1 MSASGPELKS
11 FDRLAKRCLESAS
24 WPEGSRMEF
33 RSLGALFGK
42 LDRDEQLDWLAA
54 RPEVQ
59 AVLAEVVG
67 STRDSIAAALRPAE
81 RPTPGRLVSW
91 ESMPYARVFDFLEE
105 DLFPGIPE
113 RVRRPGTWARTVWI
127 APHGAGRT
135 LAGQWLEARG
145 LARAIR
151 VERWAKEALPHVRP
165 LFVEL
170 EAADT
175 VSLEG
180 VTPGICVAA
189 PALSRVAEVKGL
201 ELVPTAPLDSFV
213 AELVTWAASRL
224 SSRAELDREA
234 LLEYVVN
241 VAIPRGFA
249 LSAGDALGLVGLA
262 DEFGVKALGSTPPRK
277 VARDWLKRRAV
288 ERLGS
293 TDPSAIWLRRSG
305 YDALLGLVTR
315 LLTDAG
321 ASMFVPRTL
330 DAWAALLPAE
340 LRRSPD
346 PQWLRMVL
354 SESGAKTTEREL
366 ERALSKL
373 PPGAFDTLRAFERVS
388 LLGRT
393 DGDRLTLGPHAIV
406 RIAAEEALSN
416 LTQGT
421 AFEWGDPLL
430 SEEHAP
436 STMQRLLER
445 AERGD
450 FRPDDLVD
458 PEADDN
464 PAYAAAIEGALRAL
478 GLSAL
483 LGAELATDGLGSLWD
498 EAMRLMLE
506 TPGELPSPRI
516 GSAHERAPD
525 SRSWL
530 LGHGAYLLS
539 ALAFS
544 EGLSESE
551 GARVPLLRPW
561 HAATVPAEFHRV
573 LDAIV
578 DALAEA
584 SAPPGLACRTV
595 LLVDRLRA
603 ALGPLGADGSAHRLE
618 RAAIVV
624 DEAALGVL
632 SWASVA
638 ALSGDGLATAGVR
651 ELLSLRRLQSAAFAE
666 AVLQAYREA
675 GKPRAGAEALF
686 DAELAPSVWPSA
698 PSELTAEIL
707 LAIRPQAL
715 PELSL
720 EQWRAIL
727 GRDLGDAPLAWFELT
742 PASLLPEL
750 LSSASR
756 ARRRDVLE
764 WLFLERPDSVLE
776 NIELGFKAEQS
787 EAWMA
792 FVLECAPVELAGAI
806 TERLP
811 PVERL
816 LAARGDE
823 LTALRRLL
831 QRGVALRRGN
841 FRACYA
847 LLAELERR
855 SLGLR
860 RSTLAR
866 EPSKGV

>member
-67 STRDSIAAALRPAE
+67 STQDSIAAALKPAE
-81 RPTPGRLVSW
+81 RPAPGRLVTW
-91 ESMPYARVFDFLEE
+91 EAMPYARVFDLLEE

-113 RVRRPGTWARTVWI
+113 RVRRPGAWGRSVWV

-145 LARAIR
+145 LARVIR
-151 VERWAKEALPHVRP
+151 VERWAKAELPHVRP

-189 PALSRVAEVKGL
+189 PALSRVAETDGV
-201 ELVPTAPLDSFV
+201 ELVPTAPLASF
-213 AELVTWAASRL
+213 ADELVTWAASRL
-224 SSRAELDREA
+224 SSRAELDRDE
-234 LLEYVVN
+234 LLAYVMN
-241 VAIPRGFA
+241 VAIPRGVA
-249 LSAGDALGLVGLA
+249 LSAGDALGLIGLA
-262 DEFGVKALGSTPPRK
+262 DEFGVKALGSAPPRK

-288 ERLGS
+288 ERLGT
-293 TDPSAIWLRRSG
+293 TDASAIWLRRSG

-315 LLTDAG
+315 LLTDVG

-330 DAWAALLPAE
+330 DSWAALLPAE

-346 PQWLRMVL
+346 PEWLRLVL

-366 ERALSKL
+366 ERALTKL

-388 LLGRT
+388 LLRRT
-393 DGDRLTLGPHAIV
+393 DGDRLTLGPHALV

-416 LTQGT
+416 LTHGS

-436 STMQRLLER
+436 HTMQRLLER

-498 EAMRLMLE
+498 EAMRLRLE
-506 TPGELPSPRI
+506 MPSELPSPRI
-516 GSAHERAPD
+516 GFARERASD
-525 SRSWL
+525 RGSWL
-530 LGHGAYLLS
+530 LGHGAYLL
-539 ALAFS
+539 AAIAFS

-551 GARVPLLRPW
+551 GVRVPLLRPW
-561 HAATVPAEFHRV
+561 HTAAVPAEFHRA

-578 DALAEA
+578 DALLERA
-584 SAPPGLACRTV
+584 APPGLASKAV

-632 SWASVA
+632 SWSSVA
-638 ALSGDGLATAGVR
+638 ALSGDELATAGVG
-651 ELLSLRRLQSAAFAE
+651 ELLSVRRLEPAAFAE
-666 AVLQAYREA
+666 AVFQAYREA
-675 GKPRAGAEALF
+675 SAPRAGAEALL
-686 DAELAPSVWPSA
+686 DAELAPALWPFA
-698 PSELTAEIL
+698 PSELAAEIL
-707 LAIRPQAL
+707 LAMKPPAL
-715 PELSL
+715 PELSV

-727 GRDLGDAPLAWFELT
+727 ARDLDDAPLAWFEQA
-742 PASLLPEL
+742 PAALLPEL
-750 LSSASR
+750 LSGASR
-756 ARRRDVLE
+756 ARRRDVVE
-764 WLFLERPDSVLE
+764 RLFLERPDAMLE

-787 EAWMA
+787 EAFLA
-792 FVLECAPVELAGAI
+792 LVLECAPNELSGAI

-811 PVERL
+811 PVARL
-816 LAARGDE
+816 LAARAEE

-841 FRACYA
+841 FRACYT

-855 SLGLR
+855 SVGLR

-866 EPSKGV
+866 ETAKGV